1 MAITL
6 LDDAA
11 FEATVLAPMRGLVD
25 EPPPVSLSLKAYV
38 TEAAGAL
45 AIATSPEAMTI
56 PHVFVSAEDRYT
68 HVLFEYGVLD
78 TYLVIVVDNREKAIV
93 GHRILDMRKLYGLE
107 RSPFE

>member
-11 FEATVLAPMRGLVD
+11 FEATFVPPMRGLLD
-25 EPPPVSLSLKAYV
+25 EPPPVSIGLKPYV
-38 TEAAGAL
+38 TEAVAAL
-45 AIATSPEAMTI
+45 GIETALDAMTI

-78 TYLVIVVDNREKAIV
+78 TYLVVVVDNAAKAIA